1 MVFNNIRSLAAVF
14 GFALI
19 LLADTLLDGGV

>member
-1 MVFNNIRSLAAVF
+1 VFNNIRSLAAVF

-19 LLADTLLDGGV
+19 LLADTFLDGGV